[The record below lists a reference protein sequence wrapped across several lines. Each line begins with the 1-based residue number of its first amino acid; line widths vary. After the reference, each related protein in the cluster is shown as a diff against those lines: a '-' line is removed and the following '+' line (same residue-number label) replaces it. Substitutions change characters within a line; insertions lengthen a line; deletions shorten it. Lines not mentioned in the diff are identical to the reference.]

1 MPPSVKRALQ
11 MPLRS
16 RKNVAYAHAR
26 RADAA
31 RNWENADIMKRFSR
45 CLSAVVGG
53 LLGLLIA
60 EAAAAPPPGIET
72 IEQPLAAYLSS
83 RSRPGPGAV
92 ESLAPEFARAGAFRA
107 LLKTALASDWPGLT
121 AAAAAAGY
129 RAAALIEETGWYLL
143 LDDAND
149 GLGPTVVLSPEP
161 KRDLIA
167 EAPHPV
173 VDRYTVPE
181 TALFVTQLGARAAVV
196 AGTNRC
202 AAARESSC
210 SGTTKVCKAYGK
222 APYRDSDV
230 AHNPETLFHAAH
242 EILAAQW
249 PQAVVFSIHGFGKTK
264 AAPDTWAV
272 ISDGGRGEGGSADRL
287 TRRLRDRLRVLLDG
301 GDARA
306 VACDDPDDR
315 RFGFARLCGATNVQG
330 RHLNGSAD
338 ICRQS
343 VEQASGRFLHIEQT
357 LDLRDPFEYGWRA
370 PRDHAAIR
378 AVLDA
383 VGGVVPCLPGRCP

>member
-1 MPPSVKRALQ
+1 MQR
-11 MPLRS
+11 MR
-16 RKNVAYAHAR
+16 
-26 RADAA
+26 
-31 RNWENADIMKRFSR
+31 R
-45 CLSAVVGG
+45 CLSAVAGGVFG
-53 LLGLLIA
+53 LLVLAAGPV
-60 EAAAAPPPGIET
+60 AAAQEPPAGL
-72 IEQPLAAYLSS
+72 EQIQEPLAGWVAA
-83 RSRPGPGAV
+83 RNRPGPGTID
-92 ESLAPEFARAGAFRA
+92 SLAPDFVRAGLFRA
-107 LLKTALASDWPGLT
+107 MLKTALAAEWAELNTGAT
-121 AAAAAAGY
+121 AAGY
-129 RAAALIEETGWYLL
+129 RAFVLVEDTGWYLV
-143 LDDAND
+143 LDDAVD
-149 GLGPTVVLSPEP
+149 GLGPTVVLSPAP

-173 VDRYTVPE
+173 VDRYTAPE
-181 TALFVTQLGARAAVV
+181 TALLVTQLGARAAIV
-196 AGTNRC
+196 AGANRC
-202 AAARESSC
+202 AAAAESPC
-210 SGTTKVCKAYGK
+210 SGTTKVCKAHGK

-249 PQAVVFSIHGFGKTK
+249 PQAVVFSIHGFGKTRT
-264 AAPDTWAV
+264 APDTWAV

-306 VACDDPDDR
+306 VACDDPGDR
-315 RFGFARLCGATNVQG
+315 RFGFARLCAATNVQG

-338 ICRQS
+338 TCRQS

-383 VGGVVPCLPGRCP
+383 VAGVVPCLPGRCP